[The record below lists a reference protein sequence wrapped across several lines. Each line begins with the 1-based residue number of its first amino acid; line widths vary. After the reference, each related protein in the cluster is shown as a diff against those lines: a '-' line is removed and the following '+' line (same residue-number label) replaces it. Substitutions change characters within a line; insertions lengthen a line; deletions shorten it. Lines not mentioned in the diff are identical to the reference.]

1 MVENGERHTCWR
13 QPNKRADDAAWVEP
27 IDQDWN
33 QHPSQARHTCLKI
46 MVVATRWLGEGILC
60 RLFEP
65 SFVQSMICTLSHSH
79 IYSSITGCFFFCEN
93 HSPPPIE
100 ENQVKGKISQG
111 TSSALLLA
119 LVLLLSAVS
128 VLLLTSWR
136 PPWTLAC
143 PAQCCSSLRIRAW

>member
-1 MVENGERHTCWR
+1 MVGNGERHTCWW
-13 QPNKRADDAAWVEP
+13 QPNKRAIDDEAWV
-27 IDQDWN
+27 DRDWN
-33 QHPSQARHTCLKI
+33 HHLSQARHTCGWKSW
-46 MVVATRWLGEGILC
+46 WLLLHGRVEEFSEDDLTLVLCNQWFVHCLILIFI
-60 RLFEP
+60 RVSLG
-65 SFVQSMICTLSHSH
+65 V
-79 IYSSITGCFFFCEN
+79 FFYEN

>member
-1 MVENGERHTCWR
+1 MW
-13 QPNKRADDAAWVEP
+13 
-27 IDQDWN
+27 
-33 QHPSQARHTCLKI
+33 LKI
-46 MVVATRWLGEGILC
+46 LVVATRWLGGGILC

-79 IYSSITGCFFFCEN
+79 IYSSITGCFFYEN
-93 HSPPPIE
+93 HSPPLIE
-100 ENQVKGKISQG
+100 ENQVRGKISQG

-136 PPWTLAC
+136 PP
-143 PAQCCSSLRIRAW
+143 